1 MAARLVQVTL
11 VNNSDHPIAWLD
23 DQRPHGFWQEPWYPS
38 NIKNLTKGQSASWR
52 LESGGVATGV
62 EGRAWFKVDIGHGQT
77 EFLDFWWER
86 PYIGKF
92 DRTATCTRHD
102 PRTNDPDHIGPFV
115 VYAKDL
121 GFSGSNDDQSPFE
134 FLLGI
139 PTIPVVGNVPS
150 TIILLNNDTNATQVA
165 WVVEVLNVGESSKLR
180 LQAAVQEQC
189 RASFTPSWTTATC
202 FGIATTVGATAA
214 SHGRPTRVRRSAT
227 GGSPNRCSRAERSP
241 WHQRD

>member
-180 LQAAVQEQC
+180 LQAAVQGVIYAIMDNGDLLWY
-189 RASFTPSWTTATC
+189 RHDGRGDGSFTWASNE
-202 FGIATTVGATAA
+202 GKKVGNGWNAKQVF
-214 SHGRPTRVRRSAT
+214 SG
-227 GGSPNRCSRAERSP
+227 
-241 WHQRD
+241 